1 MSQTAHSIF
10 MVRPAH
16 FGFNEQTAASNVFQN
31 LPDENYD
38 LAEKAKIEFDTA
50 VAQLRSAGVK
60 IRVFEDDADTI
71 RPDAVFPNNWI
82 STHEDGT
89 LVLYPMCTPN
99 RRLERSLDIVAEFE
113 TNFQVRRILD
123 FTGAEEEQQFLEGTG
138 SIVFD
143 HKARKA
149 YACLSPRTSENL
161 LKKLCSELNYHPIIF
176 RSTDPKGTEVY
187 HTNVIMGIAADY
199 AIVCLES
206 IGNEREQEQV
216 VTALVES
223 GKEIIDI
230 NWEQTLQFAGNVL
243 ELEDTE
249 GNSLLALSAKAFA
262 AFTPKQIEQIEK
274 YSTLVPLAIP
284 TIETIGGGSVR
295 CMIAQNFLPQK

>member
-31 LPDENYD
+31 LPDENHN

-50 VAQLRSAGVK
+50 VAQLRSAGVN
-60 IRVFEDDADTI
+60 IRVFDDDADII

-99 RRLERSLDIVAEFE
+99 RRLERSAYIVSELE

-123 FTGAEEEQQFLEGTG
+123 YTGAEEEQQFLEGTG

-143 HKARKA
+143 HRARNA

-206 IGNEREQEQV
+206 IRNEREQEQV

-223 GKEIIDI
+223 GKEIIEI
-230 NWEQTLQFAGNVL
+230 SWEQTLQFAGNVL
-243 ELEDTE
+243 ELEDGD

-262 AFTPKQIEQIEK
+262 AFTPKQVEHIKK
-274 YSTLVPLAIP
+274 YSNLVPLAIP